1 MLFQN
6 KLEKIPR
13 AAAEAAA
20 ALILQWCNVFS
31 SSRCLLSICHFIKNA
46 NVFKKEDDLVTP
58 WFAGPNPLRVTGY
71 KQEYCTK

>member
-6 KLEKIPR
+6 KLEKYL
-13 AAAEAAA
+13 EQQH
-20 ALILQWCNVFS
+20 LLQCCNNVFS

-58 WFAGPNPLRVTGY
+58 WFVGPNPLRVTGY
-71 KQEYCTK
+71 KQVLH